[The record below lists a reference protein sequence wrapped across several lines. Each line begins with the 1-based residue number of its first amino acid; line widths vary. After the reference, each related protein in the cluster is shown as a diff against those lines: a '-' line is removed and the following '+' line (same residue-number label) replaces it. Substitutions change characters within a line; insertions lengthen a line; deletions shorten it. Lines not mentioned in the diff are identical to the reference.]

1 MANFITSIRIVI
13 SITLLFCTPFSA
25 EFYILY
31 LSAGF
36 TDMIDGTIARKT
48 HTVTDLGS
56 KLDTIADFIFVIAC
70 LIKLLP
76 IIDVPQGIY
85 IWIGVIVL
93 IKLINVISGFVIQKK
108 FVSIHSVFNKITGAL
123 LFIFP
128 MTLSFINIKYSAIV
142 LCVIA
147 TFASIQEGHF
157 IRTKKENITK

>member
-13 SITLLFCTPFSA
+13 SIILLFCKPFST

-48 HTVTDLGS
+48 NTVTELGS

-108 FVSIHSVFNKITGAL
+108 FVSIHSVFNKITGSL

-157 IRTKKENITK
+157 IRTKKRKYN

>member
-13 SITLLFCTPFSA
+13 SITLLFCTPFSV